1 MLCGSSEYLYLMFD
15 LILITYVVAC
25 ASLSI
30 WICILAFIF
39 YTGKYV
45 CACRVKCMFF
55 SGKKKVG
62 CKIMK
67 SDYKNCRYRIILPCI
82 LFSTLTTNLR
92 HHPPE
97 TQRPGGQTLLRV
109 PSGEVWLPWAHQ
121 RNHEKTGGWSTRR
134 DRQARGQPAL
144 GESVGWA
151 PELGE
156 PLKAGG
162 CVLEAYLF
170 ILLENNS
177 FFCRVSFVLR

>member
-1 MLCGSSEYLYLMFD
+1 MVYMLCGSSEYLYLMFD

-82 LFSTLTTNLR
+82 LFNLDHKPQTSSARDPKTWRSNAIACPFWRSLAPLST
-92 HHPPE
+92 PKK
-97 TQRPGGQTLLRV
+97 
-109 PSGEVWLPWAHQ
+109 PWKNW
-121 RNHEKTGGWSTRR
+121 RLKHEKRSSG
-134 DRQARGQPAL
+134 
-144 GESVGWA
+144 
-151 PELGE
+151 
-156 PLKAGG
+156 
-162 CVLEAYLF
+162 
-170 ILLENNS
+170 
-177 FFCRVSFVLR
+177 